1 MYWTKKGEL
10 LFLIRY
16 WVVEVGLTGHW
27 MLYSHH
33 RTKGTRLTGRNWP
46 LETGFQCQLRWNAGT
61 YLSVSWPICKL
72 WQASSND
79 WRLTVR
85 KESKLLITVGRL
97 IFQWSVRADSVHI
110 LRDLIYKRGM
120 GTLDFCFLLEQRRH
134 ESQFCLSFRNMKRTV
149 ACLAANW
156 PPEYLSFKNPLFAYL
171 ISSEFLS
178 SGPDAASK
186 IISKYIV
193 QCDIPANHLGT
204 PHVPR
209 KTETENLS
217 ETGDDD
223 LPDVDPETVIQ
234 VELEGLFPRDEAE
247 WGGGTA

>member
-16 WVVEVGLTGHW
+16 WVVEVGLIDHW
-27 MLYSHH
+27 MLYSYH

-85 KESKLLITVGRL
+85 KASKLLITVGRL
-97 IFQWSVRADSVHI
+97 IFQWSVRAHSVHV

-134 ESQFCLSFRNMKRTV
+134 ESQFCLSFRNMKRIV

-156 PPEYLSFKNPLFAYL
+156 PPEYLSFKKNPYL
-171 ISSEFLS
+171 HILSLQSSWV
-178 SGPDAASK
+178 AALT
-186 IISKYIV
+186 
-193 QCDIPANHLGT
+193 QL
-204 PHVPR
+204 R
-209 KTETENLS
+209 K
-217 ETGDDD
+217 
-223 LPDVDPETVIQ
+223 
-234 VELEGLFPRDEAE
+234 
-247 WGGGTA
+247 